1 MLDWTTSFLSD
12 ETIIKPREKTVKQFL
27 RRYYIQEGLDMS
39 ALDMVFDGI
48 KMPRSLRGM

>member
-12 ETIIKPREKTVKQFL
+12 ETIIKPRGKSVKQFL
-27 RRYYIQEGLDMS
+27 RPYYIQK
-39 ALDMVFDGI
+39 ALDLLTLDVATKER